1 LFNIPDAT
9 QGGGSIDGVSVR
21 VTNKTANAGQLFA
34 SLYRQ
39 DGTAIYKSKLIGA
52 VEPKSTVRF
61 NTGEGDEFDLTKVEG
76 GPYRW
81 PGERAVLRLSTD
93 LQDVEMFGLVRNI
106 TGGPSMNVST
116 GATGN
121 GCD

>member
-52 VEPKSTVRF
+52 VESKSTVRF
-61 NTGEGDEFDLTKVEG
+61 NTGEGDEFDLTLVEG